1 MPLRSVSV
9 WACSII
15 GAWYSCPRHHNV
27 DLSLTSRTIVSPLV
41 TSVSG
46 ACSSRHPSR
55 AAAEVAFARALATH
69 LVRLVE

>member
-1 MPLRSVSV
+1 MRDILVHV
-9 WACSII
+9 VF
-15 GAWYSCPRHHNV
+15 NV
-27 DLSLTSRTIVSPLV
+27 DLLPSRTIVSPLV

-55 AAAEVAFARALATH
+55 AAAEFAFARALATH